1 MKYIVESIGVF
12 RMIHVV
18 EAPDET
24 EAFAVA
30 RVADDNW
37 QEHLGE
43 MKVDIQPYTEE
54 HIKRFKEK
62 QFFWEGT
69 AYRAEN
75 GTVGY
80 LHPTGARVEP
90 NDTLVR

>member
-1 MKYIVESIGVF
+1 
-12 RMIHVV
+12 
-18 EAPDET
+18 
-24 EAFAVA
+24 
-30 RVADDNW
+30 
-37 QEHLGE
+37 

-90 NDTLVR
+90 NDTPVR

>member
-1 MKYIVESIGVF
+1 MKYIVETIGVF
-12 RMIHVV
+12 RMVHVV

-30 RVADDNW
+30 RAADDNW

-62 QFFWEGT
+62 DFFWEGT
-69 AYRAEN
+69 AYRAAN

-80 LHPTGARVEP
+80 LHPNGSCVEP
-90 NDTLVR
+90 NDTPVR